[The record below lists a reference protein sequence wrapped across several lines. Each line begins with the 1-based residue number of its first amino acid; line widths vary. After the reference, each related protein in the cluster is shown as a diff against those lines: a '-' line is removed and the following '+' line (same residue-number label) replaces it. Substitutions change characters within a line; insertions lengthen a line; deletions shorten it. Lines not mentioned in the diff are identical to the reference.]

1 MVRIIADTLS
11 SLPLSTAEKLNIPM
25 LPQIVIFGDKTFRDD
40 TEMNSK
46 TFLEMLV
53 SSPALPKT
61 AAPPPAL
68 YNPIF
73 EKILSEDDSIIVVCP
88 SAEVSGTVRSAEVA
102 AKEFPGADIR
112 IFDTRILAGSLGSIV
127 LKADEWAKAGLNADQ
142 IIKNLQ
148 DMSSRENTYFY
159 VDTLEYLRKGGRIG
173 GAQAL
178 LGGILQVKPILT
190 LRNGRVESLE
200 SQRTKKRA
208 LARIN
213 ELVNT
218 QAPHDSS
225 AMVSVMHGNAENE
238 ANKLREELKISLGIN
253 EIPLYEL
260 TPAILTHSGPGAL
273 GVSFFNRTYARR
285 KS

>member
-273 GVSFFNRTYARR
+273 GVSFFKKETSY
-285 KS
+285 S

>member
-200 SQRTKKRA
+200 SQRTKRRA

-273 GVSFFNRTYARR
+273 GVSFFKKETSY
-285 KS
+285 S